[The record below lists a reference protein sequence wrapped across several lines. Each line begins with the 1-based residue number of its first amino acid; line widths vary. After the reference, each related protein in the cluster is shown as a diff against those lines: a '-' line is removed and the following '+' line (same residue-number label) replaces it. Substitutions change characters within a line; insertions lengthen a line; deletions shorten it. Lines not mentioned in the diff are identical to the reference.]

1 PPSDRPRDARSALGG
16 RQYPLHHSAGPAPGP
31 PLSRPKWN
39 FAGRSPSKAFI
50 LRTLDSSTPPPIS
63 EPVVHASIGKYA
75 RRTLSALCC
84 AVAILTA
91 GCHGHPSTSGYGI
104 MWVTLTD
111 EPGDFTSYIV
121 TIDSVTL
128 TRNDGAVVSVI
139 GTPEIVNFA
148 QYGNIAEMW
157 GSGAVPE
164 GTYVSAT
171 ITLDFTNAS
180 ITVMQ
185 NGKPVQ
191 ATVVDAATGAAATT
205 YSVQVNF
212 DPAHQPTITP
222 TYASTSAVPLT
233 IDLNV
238 AASSLVDATSS
249 PPVVRVRPY
258 LTAGYLPDNTK
269 L

>member
-121 TIDSVTL
+121 TI
-128 TRNDGAVVSVI
+128 GAV
-139 GTPEIVNFA
+139 T
-148 QYGNIAEMW
+148 
-157 GSGAVPE
+157 
-164 GTYVSAT
+164 
-171 ITLDFTNAS
+171 
-180 ITVMQ
+180 
-185 NGKPVQ
+185 
-191 ATVVDAATGAAATT
+191 
-205 YSVQVNF
+205 
-212 DPAHQPTITP
+212 
-222 TYASTSAVPLT
+222 LT

-269 L
+269 LTRVRGPLINSSTDVSTYTVYVRPFYDEANNIG